1 LSKSNTIIGLV
12 VKALERLPIQA
23 VFDADEY
30 ETRRR
35 ELKGARLVK
44 LMVVY
49 QLIRSRFMRGLI
61 RTTEDNEGVQKVVEG
76 EVARSTLSNALAQ
89 RSIEQMMAVWQL
101 VMQAYGAQLERVGK
115 RFARIALIDS
125 SLIKLS
131 LAAYDWAEYRKQK
144 GAAKM
149 HMVLEWSR
157 RIPTQLMITTGKVH
171 DLNSKVQVAW
181 QLGWTYVQDRG
192 YLCFTRLKSITAAGA
207 HFVVRVKD
215 NTDFQVI
222 ERREVDTHR
231 QENGIRLRS
240 DWTIRLTR
248 WSDRLLRLVS
258 YQLPDGTLIRVL
270 TDRFD
275 LTADN
280 VALLYKE
287 RWKIENWWKWLK
299 SLFKIKEPIGR
310 SENALQIQI
319 ITALITDLLLKVFK
333 KIGGFP
339 GSLYEFVV
347 RCQEASLVSL
357 LDLPY
362 GSSLRC
368 ALEIIYFDF
377 ITLTP
382 LHYSPSDV

>member
-1 LSKSNTIIGLV
+1 LRESNTIIGLI
-12 VKALERLPIQA
+12 VKALERLAIQE
-23 VFDADEY
+23 VFDADPY
-30 ETRRR
+30 ESRR
-35 ELKGARLVK
+35 EEMKGERLVK

-49 QLIRSRFMRGLI
+49 QLIKSRFMRGLI
-61 RTTEDNEGVQKVVEG
+61 RATEDNEPIQKAVG
-76 EVARSTLSNALAQ
+76 GKVARSTLSNALAQ
-89 RSIEQMMAVWQL
+89 RSIEQMIAVWQL
-101 VMQAYGAQLERVGK
+101 VMQAYGPQLERVGK
-115 RFARIALIDS
+115 RFARIALVDS

-157 RIPTQLMITTGKVH
+157 RIPRQLMITTGKVH
-171 DLNSKVQVAW
+171 DLNSKVQVTW

-192 YLCFTRLKSITAAGA
+192 YLCFSRLRSIIAAGA

-222 ERREVDTHR
+222 ERREVDRHR
-231 QENGIRLRS
+231 QENGIRLCS

-248 WSDRLLRLVS
+248 WSDRVLRLVS

-287 RWKIENWWKWLK
+287 RWKIDT
-299 SLFKIKEPIGR
+299 FH
-310 SENALQIQI
+310 
-319 ITALITDLLLKVFK
+319 
-333 KIGGFP
+333 
-339 GSLYEFVV
+339 
-347 RCQEASLVSL
+347 
-357 LDLPY
+357 PY
-362 GSSLRC
+362 CPFSYTF
-368 ALEIIYFDF
+368 AKAA
-377 ITLTP
+377 
-382 LHYSPSDV
+382 